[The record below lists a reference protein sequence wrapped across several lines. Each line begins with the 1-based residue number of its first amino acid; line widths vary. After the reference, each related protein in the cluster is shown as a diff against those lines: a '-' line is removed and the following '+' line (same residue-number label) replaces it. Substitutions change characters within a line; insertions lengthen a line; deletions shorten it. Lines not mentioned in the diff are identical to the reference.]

1 MLLSDMRCSSIRR
14 PRPTCFRIEF
24 GYRGPSPLLLKENP
38 TRGAKHSTYSGTPTE
53 AYRSFRLPTEQ
64 MARLERAGRRAGSQ
78 CQWAADR
85 RDSKLSL
92 LTKSKAMSVENL
104 LSYESAA
111 MTSPTSSVAA
121 QIRDQQPVLD
131 AFDRL
136 VKKVK
141 RPPFIVMSCIVE
153 AYFRCYGALIEE

>member
-1 MLLSDMRCSSIRR
+1 
-14 PRPTCFRIEF
+14 
-24 GYRGPSPLLLKENP
+24 
-38 TRGAKHSTYSGTPTE
+38 
-53 AYRSFRLPTEQ
+53 
-64 MARLERAGRRAGSQ
+64 
-78 CQWAADR
+78 
-85 RDSKLSL
+85 
-92 LTKSKAMSVENL
+92 
-104 LSYESAA
+104 

-121 QIRDQQPVLD
+121 QIRDQREPVLD